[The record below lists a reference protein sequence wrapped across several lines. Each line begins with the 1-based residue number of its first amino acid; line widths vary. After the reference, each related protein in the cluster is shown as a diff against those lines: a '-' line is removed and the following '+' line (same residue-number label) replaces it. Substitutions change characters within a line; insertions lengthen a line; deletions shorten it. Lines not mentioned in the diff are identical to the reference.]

1 MVAWEILRSG
11 GTSNKF
17 QDHLVPFNVMK
28 TITTLL
34 AGTFLVLA
42 AVPANAQYYDRRYDD
57 RYQDRRY
64 DDRRYDDHYDRRH
77 DAGPGHRTKVR
88 AQIRLRQLGYYRGPI
103 DGSIGYGTRRAIA
116 RFQRHH
122 GLPATGW
129 LDWRTLRALRIH

>member
-1 MVAWEILRSG
+1 
-11 GTSNKF
+11 
-17 QDHLVPFNVMK
+17 MK

-42 AVPANAQYYDRRYDD
+42 AVPANAQYYDRRYYDD

-64 DDRRYDDHYDRRH
+64 DDRDYDRHRDYDRRR
-77 DAGPGHRTKVR
+77 DYGPSHRTKVR

-116 RFQRHH
+116 RFQRHY
-122 GLPATGW
+122 GLPTTGW
-129 LDWRTLRALRIH
+129 LDSRTLRALRIY

>member
-1 MVAWEILRSG
+1 
-11 GTSNKF
+11 
-17 QDHLVPFNVMK
+17 MK

-42 AVPANAQYYDRRYDD
+42 AVPANAQYYDRRHYDD
-57 RYQDRRY
+57 RYDRRY
-64 DDRRYDDHYDRRH
+64 DDRHYGDRYDRRR
-77 DAGPGHRTKVR
+77 DYGPSHRTKVR

-122 GLPATGW
+122 GLPSTGW
-129 LDWRTLRALRIH
+129 LDWRTLRALRIY

>member
-1 MVAWEILRSG
+1 
-11 GTSNKF
+11 
-17 QDHLVPFNVMK
+17 MK

-34 AGTFLVLA
+34 AGTFLLLA
-42 AVPANAQYYDRRYDD
+42 AVPANAQYYDRRYYDD

-64 DDRRYDDHYDRRH
+64 DDRYQDRHYDDRYDRRR
-77 DAGPGHRTKVR
+77 DYGPSHRTKVR

-122 GLPATGW
+122 GLPSTGW
-129 LDWRTLRALRIH
+129 LDWRTLRALRIY

>member
-1 MVAWEILRSG
+1 
-11 GTSNKF
+11 
-17 QDHLVPFNVMK
+17 MK

-42 AVPANAQYYDRRYDD
+42 AVPANAQYYDRRYSDD

-64 DDRRYDDHYDRRH
+64 DDRDYDCHRDYDRRR
-77 DAGPGHRTKVR
+77 DYGPSHRTKVR

-116 RFQRHH
+116 RFQRHY

-129 LDWRTLRALRIH
+129 LDSRTLRALRIY